1 MSGLTPRERS
11 ELAHHMRE
19 PVLTF
24 VALMAFLA
32 INVAIGW
39 WQPFPGTW
47 MVELPIMA
55 LMIATVLLFSM
66 DVIKEPALVRFF
78 SVLGFCWV
86 AILFTMTMI
95 DYSTR

>member
-1 MSGLTPRERS
+1 MSGLTPHERR
-11 ELAHHMRE
+11 ELARHMRE
-19 PVLTF
+19 PVFTF
-24 VALMAFLA
+24 VALAVFLA

-47 MVELPIMA
+47 MVEAPIMV
-55 LMIATVLLFSM
+55 LMIAIVLLFSM
-66 DVIKEPALVRFF
+66 DVIKEPALVKFF

-86 AILFTMTMI
+86 AILFTMTLI

>member
-1 MSGLTPRERS
+1 MSGLTPEERR

-24 VALMAFLA
+24 IALFVFLA
-32 INVAIGW
+32 LNVGVGW
-39 WQPFPGTW
+39 WQPFPNAW
-47 MVELPIMA
+47 MVEAPIMV
-55 LMIATVLLFSM
+55 LMIAIVLLFSM
-66 DVIKEPALVRFF
+66 DVIKEPALVKFF

-86 AILFTMTMI
+86 AILFTMTLI

>member
-1 MSGLTPRERS
+1 MSALTPEQRR

-19 PVLTF
+19 PALTF
-24 VALMAFLA
+24 LALMGFLTA
-32 INVAIGW
+32 NIAIGW
-39 WQPFPGTW
+39 WQLVAHAW
-47 MVELPIMA
+47 AVEIAIMG

-78 SVLGFCWV
+78 SILGFCWV